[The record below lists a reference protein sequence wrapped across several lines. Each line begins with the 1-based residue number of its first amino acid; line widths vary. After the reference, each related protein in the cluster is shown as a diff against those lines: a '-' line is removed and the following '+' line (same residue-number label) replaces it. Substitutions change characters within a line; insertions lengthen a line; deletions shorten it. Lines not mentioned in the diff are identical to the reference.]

1 MRILVVVGCLLLATA
16 CSSSEPDPDP
26 ETAPTPSAHEGECPD
41 LATVANAPALA
52 EGTML
57 ETVDG
62 SPNIDR
68 TLRITQ
74 GEPGTRCAAM
84 LVGHA
89 DTDPDVVGYRIYRVD
104 PGSAGEEWSQEGED
118 PSDMAPV
125 PFPDDGCVRIAGEQT
140 ILGADGEELVYR
152 GQVSVGC

>member
-1 MRILVVVGCLLLATA
+1 MRSLVAAGCLLLVTA
-16 CSSSEPDPDP
+16 CSSSDPDP
-26 ETAPTPSAHEGECPD
+26 APRPSAHEGECPD
-41 LATVANAPALA
+41 LARVANAPALA
-52 EGTML
+52 EGRML

-62 SPNIDR
+62 SPNVDR
-68 TLRITQ
+68 TLRVTR

-89 DTDPDVVGYRIYRVD
+89 DIGPDVVGYRIYRVD
-104 PGSAGEEWSQEGED
+104 PGSAEEEWSQEGED